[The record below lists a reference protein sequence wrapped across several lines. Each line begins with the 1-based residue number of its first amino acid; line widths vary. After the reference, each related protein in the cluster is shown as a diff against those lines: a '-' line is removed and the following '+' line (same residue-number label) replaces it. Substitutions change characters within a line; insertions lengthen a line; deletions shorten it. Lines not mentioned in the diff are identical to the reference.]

1 MTDKSVEIL
10 IAGVTTPEEIDNYQE
25 DEDRRAL
32 FAIYESST
40 FDILDSMNKETFYD
54 TYSILK
60 NDILSMSDTM
70 QKIFI
75 DKYLDQMLEVYNFE
89 FSPKLIYDT
98 QMEIAEMFKFIE
110 FVEYDNLTV
119 LSYVWKYLE
128 DIIKVDIDK
137 YVRKRYKI
145 IIDEITNQANLLT
158 TITENDSEFL
168 RTYDKEGIIEWFIDR
183 SKRNKYN
190 IFAENVN

>member
-54 TYSILK
+54 TYSVLK

-98 QMEIAEMFKFIE
+98 QMEIGEMFKFIE

-137 YVRKRYKI
+137 YVRKKYKI

>member
-10 IAGVTTPEEIDNYQE
+10 VAGVITPEEIDNYQE

-54 TYSILK
+54 TYSVLK
-60 NDILSMSDTM
+60 SDILSMPYTI

-75 DKYLDQMLEVYNFE
+75 DKYLDKMGEVYEFE
-89 FSPKLIYDT
+89 FSPKLVYDT
-98 QMEIAEMFKFIE
+98 DMAIREMFTFIE
-110 FVEYDNLTV
+110 FVEYNSLTV
-119 LSYVWKYLE
+119 LTYVWKYLD
-128 DIIKVDIDK
+128 DIMKVDIDK
-137 YVRKRYKI
+137 YVRKNSKI
-145 IIDEITNQANLLT
+145 VIDEITNQANLLT

-183 SKRNKYN
+183 SKRNKFN